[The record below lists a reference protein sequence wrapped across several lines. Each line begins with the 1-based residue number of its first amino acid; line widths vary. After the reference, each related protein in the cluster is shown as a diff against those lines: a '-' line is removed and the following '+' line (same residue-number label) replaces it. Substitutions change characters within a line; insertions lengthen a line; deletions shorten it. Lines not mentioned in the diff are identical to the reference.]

1 MANKVIDAFGH
12 IVAEEQN
19 AISVEGGDGLLD
31 QWTVELDKENGSTHP
46 VKGDPISIPELVASY
61 EDQCGMEWARRM
73 LRSGQLTAADLA
85 DDGKHGGDYTGSTEL
100 NVAYRQAQAAK
111 ARGDKVAAAIGATNY
126 MTEQD
131 LDAYVKAKVAEA
143 LAAAQKAPAP
153 EGESK

>member
-1 MANKVIDAFGH
+1 MANKIIDAFGH

-19 AISVEGGDGLLD
+19 AIGTAGTDGLLD
-31 QWTVELDKENGSTHP
+31 QWTVELDPKTGTTVP
-46 VKGDPISIPELVASY
+46 VKSDPISIPELVKSY
-61 EDQCGMEWARRM
+61 EDQCGMEWAKRM

-111 ARGDKVAAAIGATNY
+111 AQGDQVAAAIGATNY
-126 MTEQD
+126 MSEAD

-143 LAAAQKAPAP
+143 LQASQPAPAA

>member
-1 MANKVIDAFGH
+1 MATKIDAFGH

-19 AISVEGGDGLLD
+19 GIAVAGGEGLLD
-31 QWTVELDKENGSTHP
+31 QWTVELDKETGSTQP

-85 DDGKHGGDYTGSTEL
+85 DDGKHGGDYTGTTSI

-111 ARGDKVAAAIGATNY
+111 AQGDKVAASIGATNY
-126 MTEQD
+126 MSEED
-131 LDAYVKAKVAEA
+131 LDAYVKAKVAEV
-143 LAAAQKAPAP
+143 LAASKPATAG
-153 EGESK
+153 EGETK